1 MLVQPSPARYLG
13 RVSEIFHTSLS
24 RTGQSASNIP
34 QLEDFLVHARFP
46 GESVSTVLAYMLTQ
60 ALKSGK
66 NPLIR
71 GLPEAAFQG
80 LIQNFFPGIRLQNS
94 PANQNLPAAED
105 EYDDLVTLLMQHRHY
120 QTLASEWLCH
130 AIASASLYD
139 NHLWQ
144 DMGLPNRNIL
154 SQLMQENFPSLAAK
168 NSADMKWKK
177 FFYRQLCEQAE
188 VLVCKSPKCTDC
200 CDYTQCFEMEA
211 A

>member
-13 RVSEIFHTSLS
+13 RVSEIFHTSLP
-24 RTGQSASNIP
+24 RTGQSASTIP

-80 LIQNFFPGIRLQNS
+80 LIQNFFPGLRLQNG
-94 PANQNLPAAED
+94 PANQNLPVTED
-105 EYDDLVTLLMQHRHY
+105 EYDDLVTLLMQHRRY

-130 AIASASLYD
+130 AIASASLHD

-168 NSADMKWKK
+168 NTADMKWKK

-188 VLVCKSPKCTDC
+188 VLVCKSPNCADC
-200 CDYTQCFEMEA
+200 CDYAQCFEMEA